1 MLTPFVDREVSWF
14 HDMFP
19 DRYYALAVPT
29 ALMVAAVAFVF
40 GFVGIV
46 HLRGG
51 DGES

>member
-1 MLTPFVDREVSWF
+1 MVSYCL
-14 HDMFP
+14 
-19 DRYYALAVPT
+19 RLCAAL
-29 ALMVAAVAFVF
+29 VAAVAFVF